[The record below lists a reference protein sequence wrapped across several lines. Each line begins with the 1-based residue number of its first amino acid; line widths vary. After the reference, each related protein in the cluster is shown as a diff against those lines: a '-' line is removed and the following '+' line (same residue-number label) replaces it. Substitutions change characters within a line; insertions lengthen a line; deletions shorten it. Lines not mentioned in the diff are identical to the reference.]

1 MAQIKV
7 IHVAADLHQE
17 AKVVAAKKGIT
28 LKEYVAEV
36 LKKAVQKAS

>member
-1 MAQIKV
+1 MEKIKV
-7 IHVAADLHQE
+7 VHVPTELHQE